1 MNAWTK
7 AYIKTIGLS
16 AAASA
21 ALFGVY
27 YGLDAFESKITDKK
41 NLERELKE
49 TKERLE
55 KTQDRLED
63 SDRLVRR
70 SEIEANTLRFTI
82 SRLNAEKQAQTEK
95 SEANGPEGF
104 RT

>member
-1 MNAWTK
+1 MNVWTK
-7 AYIKTIGLS
+7 AYIKAIGLS
-16 AAASA
+16 AAVSA

-27 YGLDAFESKITDKK
+27 YGLDAFESKITDKR

-55 KTQDRLED
+55 RTEDRLED

-70 SEIEANTLRFTI
+70 SEIETRALRFEI

-95 SEANGPEGF
+95 SEAKGEGF